1 MGNPV
6 FARAGAFQPQPT
18 QQAYGQQYAAQ
29 GGYYQPGYGQPQP
42 APAGYGPQGFQQ
54 PEQARQERV
63 MTFDDVVGK
72 TGLVL
77 LLIAAVGALTFI
89 GVGDNIALIGGA
101 AVLSSLVGFVTVLIV
116 STRAKVPAAG
126 VIAYSVIE
134 GVFLGAFSKLFEMLY
149 PGIVVQAVVG
159 TFCAAG
165 VTLAAYKFF
174 NIRVTPKFRKIVLI
188 STIGFAAA
196 MLLNLLASFLIP
208 GGLGLATIGAGASW
222 IAVLASGLGVVL
234 AAMNLVVDFDYA
246 EQGVRNRAP
255 ASESWRA
262 AFGIA
267 VTMVWLYTEILRI
280 LSYVREFTN

>member
-6 FARAGAFQPQPT
+6 FARAGAFQPQQS
-18 QQAYGQQYAAQ
+18 QQGWAQQTYQ
-29 GGYYQPGYGQPQP
+29 GYGYGQPQFQY
-42 APAGYGPQGFQQ
+42 AQAGYDPQGMPTPKQAAQQ
-54 PEQARQERV
+54 RP
-63 MTFDDVVGK
+63 MTFDDVVSR

-77 LLIAAVGALTFI
+77 LILAAIGALTFI
-89 GVGDNIALIGGA
+89 GVGTNLALIGGA
-101 AVLSSLVGFVTVLIV
+101 ALLSSIVGFVTVLIV

-134 GVFLGAFSKLFEMLY
+134 GVFLGALSALFEALF

-165 VTLAAYKFF
+165 VTLFAYKFF
-174 NIRVTPKFRKIVLI
+174 NLKATPKFRRIVTI

-196 MLLNLLASFLIP
+196 MLLNLLVSFLVP
-208 GGLGLATIGAGASW
+208 GGLGLATIGAGAGW
-222 IAVLASGLGVVL
+222 IAVAASAVGVVL
-234 AAMNLVVDFDYA
+234 AAMNLVVDFDSA
-246 EQGVRNRAP
+246 EQGVRNGAP
-255 ASESWRA
+255 ANEAWRA

-280 LSYVREFTN
+280 LSYVRAFSN